1 MSPPRG
7 PRRPTSK
14 RTRKGAPVDLARER
28 RIRSA
33 LGELAALVDS
43 GAVDPERTR
52 AYVAGELPGAP
63 VSDADD
69 VPTSLR
75 LPRALVA
82 RLDALAARLGA
93 DPTLAAAFGGRVSR
107 SAVLRAALDRG
118 VSALEADARPGGA
131 GGPVDAAAVLAEL
144 DALRVKVA
152 ALVGA
157 DGPPAGGSGG
167 GS

>member
-1 MSPPRG
+1 
-7 PRRPTSK
+7 
-14 RTRKGAPVDLARER
+14 VDLARER

-75 LPRALVA
+75 LLITGV
-82 RLDALAARLGA
+82 
-93 DPTLAAAFGGRVSR
+93 
-107 SAVLRAALDRG
+107 VLRLIKR
-118 VSALEADARPGGA
+118 LT
-131 GGPVDAAAVLAEL
+131 
-144 DALRVKVA
+144 
-152 ALVGA
+152 
-157 DGPPAGGSGG
+157 
-167 GS
+167 